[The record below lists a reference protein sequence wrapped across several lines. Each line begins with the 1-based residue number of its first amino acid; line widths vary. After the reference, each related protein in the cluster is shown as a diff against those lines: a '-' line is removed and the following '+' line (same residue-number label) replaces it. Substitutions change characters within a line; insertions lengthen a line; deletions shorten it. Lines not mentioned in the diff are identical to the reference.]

1 MDSAFV
7 FARTTLRGEMQYE
20 ERRRKTVRPIATT
33 RAAQSRITTVVFGG
47 SSLGYHNP
55 GGFRRKYDSE
65 TDA

>member
-7 FARTTLRGEMQYE
+7 LARTTLRGEMQYE

-33 RAAQSRITTVVFGG
+33 QAAQGRIATVAFGG
-47 SSLGYHNP
+47 SSLDYHNP

-65 TDA
+65 MDA